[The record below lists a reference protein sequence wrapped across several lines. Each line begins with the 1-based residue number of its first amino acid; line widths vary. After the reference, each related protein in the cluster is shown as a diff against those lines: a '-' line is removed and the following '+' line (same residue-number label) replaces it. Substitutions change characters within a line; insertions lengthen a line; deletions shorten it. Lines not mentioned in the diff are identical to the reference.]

1 MHLCGGKPPHA
12 PHCRIQAS
20 KEFRNGAWKLDAN
33 EEPFRAHSWLRPR
46 DSTVISPAR
55 ASSPDARTSA
65 RFIDYNYTLD
75 PTGMV
80 STDLSPVGFFKLN
93 ARSAPTKQRRPPMKK
108 GVRPYSVTGFFK
120 SSINNHPPS
129 NGPSRRPV
137 LPADCITPSARPC
150 QLRSIICEANPL
162 KEGLASPLPNERPAH
177 TTKRRARLP
186 LAGSKKRE
194 AAVKSRPTR
203 ARITSPNIFTK
214 RPIKPPWTTT
224 ARMPM
229 NPKRYPLARAS

>member
-1 MHLCGGKPPHA
+1 MHLGGGKPPHA
-12 PHCRIQAS
+12 AHFRIQAS
-20 KEFRNGAWKLDAN
+20 KEFCNSAWKLDAD
-33 EEPFRAHSWLRPR
+33 EEPFRAHSWLRPH
-46 DSTVISPAR
+46 DSAMISLAR
-55 ASSPDARTSA
+55 ASPPAGRTSA
-65 RFIDYNYTLD
+65 RFIDYSYTLD

-80 STDLSPVGFFKLN
+80 STDLSPAGFFTQSAKSVPMKQ
-93 ARSAPTKQRRPPMKK
+93 RSAPIKK

-162 KEGLASPLPNERPAH
+162 KEGLANPVPNERPAH

-186 LAGSKKRE
+186 LAGSNKRE
-194 AAVKSRPTR
+194 A
-203 ARITSPNIFTK
+203 
-214 RPIKPPWTTT
+214 
-224 ARMPM
+224 
-229 NPKRYPLARAS
+229 